1 MTISCPERDGVVA
14 DLRLAESF
22 YSRYEVRD
30 ILGSGASSTVRRCI
44 EKDSKCEYAV
54 KILDLN
60 SGVDTPDVIRSECM
74 REVAI
79 LRKVVDHANII
90 KIHDVFEGDAYI
102 FLVSEICQGGELF
115 DYLTH
120 NVIISEKRTRALM
133 RQLFDAVNFI
143 HDRQIVHR
151 DLKPENILL
160 DDNLNIKVTD
170 FGLAVFVDDEEELRE
185 TRGTPGYLAPE
196 VLMCGY
202 YEDQPP
208 YGQPVDIWA
217 CGVIMYTLLA
227 GCPPFWN
234 RKEHLM
240 LRQIMEGRFS
250 FPSPEWDDISE
261 SAKDL
266 ICKIL
271 VVDAKTR
278 LTAVESLKHE
288 FFLQQ
293 PLVGVTTFNAKR
305 KFKISIMAIG
315 FIYCLK
321 RLKTDA
327 AFLNVNQLSMD
338 PYSNKK
344 LRKIIDTLAYDV
356 YSQWVKKGEEQ
367 NRAALFENA
376 PRRDLID
383 VTSIYN
389 PNNSNNLSPRRSI
402 FAGGGGSMNYTT
414 FNYDDDDDD
423 DLRVPIRIE
432 Y

>member
-1 MTISCPERDGVVA
+1 MTITCLERDGVVA
-14 DLRLAESF
+14 DLRLADSF
-22 YSRYEVRD
+22 YLKYEVRD
-30 ILGSGASSTVRRCI
+30 VLGSGASSTVRRCI
-44 EKDSKCEYAV
+44 EKDSKAEFAV

-60 SGVDTPDVIRSECM
+60 SGVDTSEVIRSECM
-74 REVAI
+74 REVKI
-79 LRKVVDHANII
+79 LRKVVDHPNII
-90 KIHDVFEGDAYI
+90 RIHDVFEGDAYI

-120 NVIISEKRTRALM
+120 NVIISEKRTRAIM

-160 DDNLNIKVTD
+160 DENLNIKVTD
-170 FGLAVFVDDEEELRE
+170 FGLAVFVDDEEELKE

-271 VVDAKTR
+271 VVDSSVR
-278 LTAVESLKHE
+278 LTALDSLNHA

-293 PLVGVTTFNAKR
+293 TGMLAV
-305 KFKISIMAIG
+305 S
-315 FIYCLK
+315 FIFYLR
-321 RLKTDA
+321 RLKVDA
-327 AFLNVNQLSMD
+327 AYLNINQLSMD

-367 NRAALFENA
+367 NRAELFENV
-376 PRRDLID
+376 PRRDMID
-383 VTSIYN
+383 TPEAIFH
-389 PNNSNNLSPRRSI
+389 NSPKRSVL
-402 FAGGGGSMNYTT
+402 AGDSVNYTP
-414 FNYDDDDDD
+414 FNFEDEDDDDI
-423 DLRVPIRIE
+423 RIPIRID